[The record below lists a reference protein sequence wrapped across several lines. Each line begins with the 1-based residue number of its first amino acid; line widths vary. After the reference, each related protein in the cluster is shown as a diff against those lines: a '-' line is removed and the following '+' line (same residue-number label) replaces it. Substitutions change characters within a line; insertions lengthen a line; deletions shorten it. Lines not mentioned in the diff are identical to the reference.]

1 MNDSMMF
8 KYLIGKYCFRG
19 WILFLLIVFLGIDLI
34 ISPILTLGI
43 CVNLFLGLRIYVGLS
58 QKGLSGILGWALSG
72 VYFVFLIEIILPVVA
87 LCESLRL
94 L

>member
-19 WILFLLIVFLGIDLI
+19 RILCLLIVFLGIDLFL
-34 ISPILTLGI
+34 SPLLTLGI
-43 CVNLFLGLRIYVGLS
+43 CISLFLGLN
-58 QKGLSGILGWALSG
+58 GILGWALSG
-72 VYFVFLIEIILPVVA
+72 VYFFEIILPVVA
-87 LCESLRL
+87 LCESLKL

>member
-1 MNDSMMF
+1 MMF

-19 WILFLLIVFLGIDLI
+19 WILCLLIVFLVIDLI

-43 CVNLFLGLRIYVGLS
+43 CVSLFFGLRIYVGLS
-58 QKGLSGILGWALSG
+58 QKGLNGVLGWALSG
-72 VYFVFLIEIILPVVA
+72 VYFVFLLEIILPVVA
-87 LCESLRL
+87 LCESLKL

>member
-19 WILFLLIVFLGIDLI
+19 WILCLLIVFLVIDLI

-43 CVNLFLGLRIYVGLS
+43 CVNLFLGLRIYVGLT
-58 QKGLSGILGWALSG
+58 QKGLNGILGWALSG
-72 VYFVFLIEIILPVVA
+72 VYFVFLLEIILPVVA
-87 LCESLRL
+87 LCESLKL